1 MTTTPPIVGLP
12 MSTQQNTRRHRIL
25 AAVLAAA
32 ITASPI
38 SLAPSAAAKGVVE
51 PQEVCLGPEIAGGM
65 CNSRAAQPISG
76 HLTERWRLDP
86 HGSRH
91 RKMEIARWREERK
104 AAVQEGINSNAGSDS
119 GTAPTTTNEDSGPAG
134 GTVQHQTQTGA
145 SQPNSNGE
153 SDQ

>member
-1 MTTTPPIVGLP
+1 

-38 SLAPSAAAKGVVE
+38 SLAPSAAAHGVVE
-51 PQEVCLGPEIAGGM
+51 PQEVCLGPEVAGGV
-65 CNSRAAQPISG
+65 CNSRAAHPIPG

-91 RKMEIARWREERK
+91 RKMEIAQWREEQ
-104 AAVQEGINSNAGSDS
+104 AALREGINSNSGSDS
-119 GTAPTTTNEDSGPAG
+119 GTAPTTTNEDAGPAG
-134 GTVQHQTQTGA
+134 GTVQHPTQTGA